1 MPLPSSSLKRRSDKI
16 QATRAEGDVL
26 DTKECVVL
34 RDTLATR
41 GSTGL
46 DLANTESDN
55 KVGDDG
61 VLSLTTAVRDHDTPA
76 IRLCELRTVK
86 GLGISEDSQQTYTS
100 GH

>member
-26 DTKECVVL
+26 DTKERVVL

-46 DLANTESDN
+46 DLANTESN
-55 KVGDDG
+55 HKVGNDG
-61 VLSLTTAVRDHDTPA
+61 ILSLTAAVRDHDTPA
-76 IRLCELRTVK
+76 VRLCELRTVK

>member
-1 MPLPSSSLKRRSDKI
+1 MYR
-16 QATRAEGDVL
+16 
-26 DTKECVVL
+26 TKTGKCILNTEERVVL